1 MNKTITTIIAL
12 VISSICHGQYTL
24 KNNSFIGFNPST
36 GDMTVA
42 SDNPYLQC
50 GYIPGGPIIEYIV
63 GGSGTYIEDGITYVD
78 VDPNSTNNMSYP
90 FNIDYKL
97 NGADWCEMT
106 ANPSTPAWVGMPP
119 IGTGTGVFTR
129 DIYTGIPEGTTNF
142 TLSCNA
148 STTNYAVKS
157 ALVKND
163 LELVQMY
170 ELILNMALNHNK
182 VFAWDILTGHIRL
195 VEATEKI
202 VLPKKFKLMLR
213 QVGSEIYLIPS
224 DQVFN
229 VPGGYVQTN
238 RKYSTLLTVTNQKPV
253 TVITE
258 DINQFADLPVAVNES
273 YCTSYSYKNEAALNI
288 SIGQDIGACDLTN
301 IHEIYLSAVIFE
313 Q

>member
-1 MNKTITTIIAL
+1 MSKTITTIIAL

-24 KNNSFIGFNPST
+24 KNNSFISFNKTT

-42 SDNPYLQC
+42 SDNPWLQC
-50 GYIPGGPIIEYIV
+50 GDIPSGSVIEYLV
-63 GGSGTYIEDGITYVD
+63 GGSGTYVENGITYVD
-78 VDPNSTNNMSYP
+78 ADPNSTNNMSYP

-106 ANPSTPAWVGMPP
+106 ANPSTPAWDGMPP
-119 IGTGTGVFTR
+119 IGTGSGEFTR
-129 DIYTGIPEGTTNF
+129 NIYTGIPEGTTNF
-142 TLSCNA
+142 TLSCSP

-170 ELILNMALNHNK
+170 NNIITMAHNHNEI
-182 VFAWDILTGHIRL
+182 FAWDILTGKIRTIKAL
-195 VEATEKI
+195 DKI
-202 VLPKKFKLMLR
+202 ELPKKFVLMVR
-213 QVGSEIYLIPS
+213 QVGSEMFLIPTEKE
-224 DQVFN
+224 FK
-229 VPGGYVQTN
+229 VPGGYVPTS

-253 TVITE
+253 TVNTQ
-258 DINQFADLPVAVNES
+258 DINQFSELPTAVNQNH
-273 YCTSYSYKNEAALNI
+273 CTSYSYKNEAALNI